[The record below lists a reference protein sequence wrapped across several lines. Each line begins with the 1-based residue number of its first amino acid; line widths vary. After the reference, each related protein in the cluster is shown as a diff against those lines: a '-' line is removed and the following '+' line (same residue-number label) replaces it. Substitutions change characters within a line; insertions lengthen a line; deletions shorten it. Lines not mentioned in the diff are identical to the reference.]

1 MLQAGKSGKA
11 STEHLR
17 RRQGSDWTA
26 NWLAI
31 NGDHF
36 LIEHTSEGMDGE
48 VIWVYLRQVPSNP
61 LKWVKE
67 KGSNILKFMI
77 LNWNLKSR

>member
-1 MLQAGKSGKA
+1 VAAGKSGKA

-36 LIEHTSEGMDGE
+36 LIEHTSEGLDGE
-48 VIWVYLRQVPSNP
+48 GYLGIFKASFQ
-61 LKWVKE
+61 
-67 KGSNILKFMI
+67 
-77 LNWNLKSR
+77 